1 MALPTIAD
9 IARVTA
15 DTEIR
20 YTQSGKAV
28 AQTRLAFNK
37 SKFNEQTRQW
47 ENDKTFFIDGTT
59 WEDAAERASQQL
71 LKGAEVYVTGEIETQ
86 QWEKDGEKRSKPS
99 LTIRRFKVIPKVEQP
114 QGTQGGGYSGA
125 QQGPPQSGYGPL
137 QADPWAGGGNQG
149 GGFDPDQVPF

>member
-99 LTIRRFKVIPKVEQP
+99 LTIRRFKVIPKVEQ
-114 QGTQGGGYSGA
+114 
-125 QQGPPQSGYGPL
+125 QQGQQPSGYGGAP
-137 QADPWAGGGNQG
+137 QGGYGQPQGAPNADPWAGGGNQG
-149 GGFDPDQVPF
+149 GGFDQDPPF